1 MKTLSKPIGAML
13 LALAMLFAGCQKYDD
28 SALSGRVDDLE
39 GRVSE
44 LEKLVADLN
53 SNVQTLSASVKAL
66 ENEDRIVSITP
77 LSDGSGYEIVFSK
90 MGKMVIKNGEKP
102 SISVEQGE
110 DGVWY
115 WTVDGEPL
123 LADGNKI
130 PATIAP
136 EFKIEN
142 GQLWFRLNGGE
153 WTVIPGAETGIGLVQ
168 DVRETEEDV
177 TLVLSDGREITIPKV
192 QSFALEIE
200 APYSGVDA
208 GEYISMSYT
217 VTAGDEETTVTAICD
232 GGFTADVRGDSQSG
246 TINITA
252 PDQVPASASVLI
264 VAVNGKGQMSG
275 KILSFEQGQMSLVEN
290 TVTIGSQGGEVTL
303 TINTNMTYSTMIDSG
318 NGWITAVPATKA
330 MRTDELKFNVAP
342 YDGSQGEKREGKVY
356 VNYGNGKQETFTVVQ
371 LNENVVSGGKSDF
384 ETFNNSGYPMFY
396 IDPSTTTS
404 NGWHLNEYCLVL
416 NPADQQWSAVDHLFP
431 VICSVQNG
439 NAVEKGELYSPNL
452 EGGCGQLTINYGT
465 PASNTDNLGF
475 GFKVT
480 ISNGV
485 DDPVEFEIEKTKE
498 ETTQYEIYKEVKD
511 INLSGNFTITF
522 TNLGKISSSSSFMK
536 LRGAVSII
544 SVEWTG
550 YSE

>member
-1 MKTLSKPIGAML
+1 ML
-13 LALAMLFAGCQKYDD
+13 LALAMMFAGCQKYDD
-28 SALSGRVDDLE
+28 SVLSGRVDDLE

-115 WTVDGEPL
+115 WTVDGESL

-192 QSFALEIE
+192 QSFALKIE

-208 GEYISMSYT
+208 GEYISISYT

-232 GGFTADVRGDSQSG
+232 EGFTADVRGDSQSG

-252 PDQVPASASVLI
+252 PYQVPASASVLI

-275 KILSFEQGQMSLVEN
+275 KILSFEQGSLSLVEN
-290 TVTIGSQGGEVTL
+290 TVTIGNQGGEISIK
-303 TINTNMTYSTMIDSG
+303 INTNMNYQTPQIDPSA
-318 NGWITAVPATKA
+318 GWISQVVKTKA
-330 MRTDELKFNVAP
+330 MRTDELKYYVEP
-342 YDGSQGEKREGKVY
+342 YDGSQGETRQGNIY
-356 VNYGNGKQETFTVVQ
+356 ITYGNGKQETFTVVQ
-371 LNENVVSGGKSDF
+371 LNENVASGGKSDF
-384 ETFNNSGYPMFY
+384 ETFNA
-396 IDPSTTTS
+396 TS
-404 NGWHLNEYCLVL
+404 SNVRTYVPDGTKTDLGWHVNGYCLVIAEGGSGGDWEAINGAL
-416 NPADQQWSAVDHLFP
+416 PILCGITDQAGSLFSP
-431 VICSVQNG
+431 
-439 NAVEKGELYSPNL
+439 ELD
-452 EGGCGQLTINYGT
+452 GGCGELTIRYGST
-465 PASNTDNLGF
+465 ASASQNVGF
-475 GFKVT
+475 GFRVT
-480 ISNGV
+480 ISNGT
-485 DDPVEFEIEKTKE
+485 ETKE
-498 ETTQYEIYKEVKD
+498 YDIIKTANEVEQYNVYESIENVN
-511 INLSGNFTITF
+511 ISGDFTITL
-522 TNLGKISSSSSFMK
+522 TNLCTSPHSTTSLK
-536 LRGAVSII
+536 LKDSVGIL

>member
-246 TINITA
+246 TINIIA

-275 KILSFEQGQMSLVEN
+275 KILSFEQGSFSLVEN

-396 IDPSTTTS
+396 IDPATTTS
-404 NGWHLNEYCLVL
+404 NGWHMNEYCLVL